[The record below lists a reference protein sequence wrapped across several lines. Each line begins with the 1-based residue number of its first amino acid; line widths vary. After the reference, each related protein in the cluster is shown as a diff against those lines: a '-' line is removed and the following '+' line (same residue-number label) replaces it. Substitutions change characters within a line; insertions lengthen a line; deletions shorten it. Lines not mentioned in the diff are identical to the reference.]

1 MDDHALNGR
10 PNQSDL
16 ELIWRCLNCG
26 EHMVITGEILPNVCP
41 FCGVPKTEFER
52 VRED

>member
-1 MDDHALNGR
+1 MDDQAFDGR

-16 ELIWRCLNCG
+16 ELIWRCLICG
-26 EHMVITGEILPNVCP
+26 EHMVITSELLPDVCP
-41 FCGVPKTEFER
+41 SCGALKTEFER